1 MMAVTVIFDEIPPSA
16 VFEHIDPYAPGLE
29 VHGLALL
36 RSPQKQTGRKKK
48 DGQMFF
54 HVPHSFDNGLS
65 CCFAVLGIAKIF
77 PDQVKED
84 FVFPGK
90 DRVAFFDIA
99 KRKAFSATV
108 YGDVPYGILPERII
122 HQTDA
127 EAADVRVQQHLDDLV
142 VAVGGEKAFE
152 VGCLGHADA
161 DPVQM
166 MLYGE
171 EVIDRLDE
179 AVVIKI
185 RETDAFAVIQGIFG
199 TDIDAGL
206 VLRDLDELDVLVGK
220 DMGEAFLLVPGKV
233 DDADIGNAGMD
244 IVHDILHRPFQK

>member
-1 MMAVTVIFDEIPPSA
+1 
-16 VFEHIDPYAPGLE
+16 
-29 VHGLALL
+29 
-36 RSPQKQTGRKKK
+36 
-48 DGQMFF
+48 
-54 HVPHSFDNGLS
+54 
-65 CCFAVLGIAKIF
+65 
-77 PDQVKED
+77 
-84 FVFPGK
+84 
-90 DRVAFFDIA
+90 
-99 KRKAFSATV
+99 
-108 YGDVPYGILPERII
+108 
-122 HQTDA
+122 
-127 EAADVRVQQHLDDLV
+127 
-142 VAVGGEKAFE
+142 
-152 VGCLGHADA
+152 
-161 DPVQM
+161 M